1 MIAAILQSAISEAES
16 LPQIAQDKLGRDL
29 IERIER
35 MQALRADI
43 DLGIYSL
50 DRGAGK
56 QLNIEDVIKRARA
69 QYAGR

>member
-1 MIAAILQSAISEAES
+1 MSARASVVGKS
-16 LPQIAQDKLGRDL
+16 NNKS

-43 DLGIYSL
+43 DLGIQSL

-56 QLNIEDVIKRARA
+56 QLDIEDVIKRARA
-69 QYAGR
+69 QYDAL